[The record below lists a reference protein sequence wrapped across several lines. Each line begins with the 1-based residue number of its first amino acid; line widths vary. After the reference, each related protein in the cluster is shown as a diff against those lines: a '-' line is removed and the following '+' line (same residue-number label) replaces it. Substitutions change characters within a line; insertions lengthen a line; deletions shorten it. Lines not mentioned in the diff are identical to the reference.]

1 MIVAD
6 HGNAERWKT
15 KMGCHLQP
23 IQQIPSMYRHKKVWY
38 SVRGNLGDV
47 IPTMLTLLDIPQPVK
62 MTGKTLIV
70 K

>member
-1 MIVAD
+1 
-6 HGNAERWKT
+6 
-15 KMGCHLQP
+15 
-23 IQQIPSMYRHKKVWY
+23 
-38 SVRGNLGDV
+38 V